1 MAGFQL
7 GFGWLICL
15 FAIVTNVAWA
25 PAAAVEKQTARPI
38 ADVRT
43 EKTAQPTVPDKKPK
57 SASVSKAG
65 QGRFIVREGT
75 RIVDQPGYFRI
86 SGDRI
91 VFFSTQHNTRY
102 VVLENLNLERIAGV
116 MADQSD
122 RRRWK
127 VNGTLSE
134 YRGDNYLLVE
144 KVVLESWGDTVR
156 HSP

>member
-1 MAGFQL
+1 MRGHRQPLVRVGFVALVLVVLCL
-7 GFGWLICL
+7 GSLSPLG
-15 FAIVTNVAWA
+15 
-25 PAAAVEKQTARPI
+25 ARPVL
-38 ADVRT
+38 A
-43 EKTAQPTVPDKKPK
+43 
-57 SASVSKAG
+57 ASGPPLSLL